1 MEQKISA
8 VFRKGK
14 TSLKSSLATIAG
26 KNVVGKG
33 EGVDTLYRIEVDKA
47 RMPEPSS
54 DQDHHDDFNRYI
66 ISALSSCYTFS
77 DTISNKVAFLAS
89 G

>member
-47 RMPEPSS
+47 TMPEPSS
-54 DQDHHDDFNRYI
+54 DQDDDDDFNRYI
-66 ISALSSCYTFS
+66 ISALLSCYTFS
-77 DTISNKVAFLAS
+77 DTISHKVAFLAS
-89 G
+89 V